1 MNFTLFIAIFTFTAS
16 FSYSLFA
23 APVPLKSGLYEYK
36 DFKVMTK
43 KRFETVYSASHIG
56 KNRLDE
62 LKSQKYN
69 CEYKTSQIHLCSAFL
84 TVKNTKAEITKHVEK
99 KVKDLILSAEE
110 ASGAISLIDESSYL
124 KTYEVPQKIE
134 FNGLIYSNYR
144 YLVAPEIE
152 RLFLGTPAAETFV
165 FGSSG
170 ETLLSLPLSVTE
182 SKTSYLRY
190 LVLAEFSL
198 KAK

>member
-1 MNFTLFIAIFTFTAS
+1 MNLTFLVATFTFS
-16 FSYSLFA
+16 LSLPLSLFA
-23 APVPLKSGLYEYK
+23 AHVPLKSGLYQYT

-43 KRFETVYSASHIG
+43 KRYEAVHSTTEVG
-56 KNRLDE
+56 KNRLEE
-62 LKSQKYN
+62 LRSQKYI
-69 CEYKTSQIHLCSAFL
+69 CEYKTAQIHLCSVFL
-84 TVKNTKAEITKHVEK
+84 PLKDTKAEISQHVEN
-99 KVKDLILSAEE
+99 KVKDLILLAEE

-124 KTYEVPQKIE
+124 KTYAVPQKLE

-182 SKTSYLRY
+182 SKTAYLRY

-198 KAK
+198 KTK

>member
-1 MNFTLFIAIFTFTAS
+1 MNFTFLIVTFTLS
-16 FSYSLFA
+16 FSLSLFA
-23 APVPLKSGLYEYK
+23 APVPLKSGLYQYT

-43 KRFETVYSASHIG
+43 KRYETVYSSSEVG
-56 KNRLDE
+56 KNRLEE
-62 LKSQKYN
+62 LRSQKYN
-69 CEYKTSQIHLCSAFL
+69 CQFKAVQIHLCSVFL
-84 TVKNTKAEITKHVEK
+84 PLKDTKAEIIQHVEN
-99 KVKDLILSAEE
+99 KVKDLILSAGE

-124 KTYEVPQKIE
+124 KTYAVPQKLE

-170 ETLLSLPLSVTE
+170 ETLLSLPLTVTE
-182 SKTSYLRY
+182 SKTAYLRY
-190 LVLAEFSL
+190 LVFVEFSL
-198 KAK
+198 KPK